1 MAANFPMTIIRGDVK
16 TWKFTMQD
24 RSVIDIVTPIDIT
37 GWTFAGTIKHN
48 SDTLLSLTINI
59 INASEGKYELVI
71 NQTDSESLNTL
82 GGDTK
87 FARYEIEATTPAGPV
102 TLMNGRFTV
111 VGDLV

>member
-24 RSVIDIVTPIDIT
+24 RSVTDIVTPIDIT
-37 GWTFAGTIKHN
+37 GWTFTGTIKHN
-48 SDTLLSLTINI
+48 ATTLLSLTINI
-59 INASEGKYELVI
+59 TDATSGKYELVI
-71 NQTDSESLNTL
+71 NKTDSESLSTL
-82 GGDTK
+82 GGDNK

-111 VGDLV
+111 VGDIV